1 MRTLTRARSSRWSE
15 GTGGHASIRPHA
27 SLTVYQTRDTQ
38 IVATDTAAAQVAG
51 DRGRISESEVVYNAL
66 EPLSRKKYII
76 FILKKVVSGPML
88 IVKLRAVMEDY
99 RLRHG
104 RRMTYQELAEKT
116 GLALSTIKAI
126 GSDPTYHPTL
136 TNVEKL
142 CLALEA
148 TPGEMMEI
156 VQNFPETSD

>member
-1 MRTLTRARSSRWSE
+1 
-15 GTGGHASIRPHA
+15 
-27 SLTVYQTRDTQ
+27 
-38 IVATDTAAAQVAG
+38 
-51 DRGRISESEVVYNAL
+51 
-66 EPLSRKKYII
+66 
-76 FILKKVVSGPML
+76 ML